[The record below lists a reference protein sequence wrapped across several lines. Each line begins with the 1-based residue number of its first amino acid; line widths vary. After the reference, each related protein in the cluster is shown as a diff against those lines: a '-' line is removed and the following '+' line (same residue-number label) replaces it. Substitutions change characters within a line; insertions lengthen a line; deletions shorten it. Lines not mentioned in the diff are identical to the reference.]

1 MKHIQKAGAPR
12 GYSQWCA
19 TVVGTNKAD
28 YRELPATEKQAL
40 LAALIIE
47 QGALCAYTMRRIG
60 ADSAHVEHISQK
72 VAVGRISLSRTSIMA
87 TWLPA
92 FRVME

>member
-47 QGALCAYTMRRIG
+47 QGALCAYTI
-60 ADSAHVEHISQK
+60 
-72 VAVGRISLSRTSIMA
+72 L
-87 TWLPA
+87 
-92 FRVME
+92 

>member
-12 GYSQWCA
+12 AYSQWCA

-40 LAALIIE
+40 LAALITR
-47 QGALCAYTMRRIG
+47 ARCVVRLHNA
-60 ADSAHVEHISQK
+60 ADR
-72 VAVGRISLSRTSIMA
+72 G
-87 TWLPA
+87 
-92 FRVME
+92 